1 MIMRIG
7 RTLWASVLLLH
18 GAVAA
23 EAAERPVVVAPLAQ
37 DTGYRAVARV
47 SIAIRRVLA
56 SRGHVVTSPAL
67 VLNPGSPAS
76 SELAQARSKLKEGIE
91 LYDGLDFKRS
101 RGVFSEAVELFRQAL
116 RQGYGRKDY
125 VRALHYLAASALYD
139 NDRKAAAQHFV
150 DAHAFRPSQGL
161 DSAVFPPD
169 VVKVNEEAIAAAT
182 ERGSLNIVCNPAAEV
197 LVNGRAAG
205 AAPMLLRNRLPGSYL
220 VTCRRAGYE
229 SDSQWIAVE
238 VGGTAEVRTELRPLA
253 QRAAYAE
260 AAAGAQREI
269 VAGAPGAAT
278 RGLAQMLGGGALV
291 LVAQQGPA
299 VTAVWFEGGAF
310 TKRYQAQVAVRGER
324 TFAEQFIS
332 AGAAVAA
339 GACAAAADCPAGQR
353 CAGGRCVGATGGGT
367 PFYKAWWFW
376 TVVGVVVAG
385 GATTA
390 VVLTV
395 GGKESWSAEL
405 RPGGVR

>member
-1 MIMRIG
+1 MGMRIA
-7 RTLWASVLLLH
+7 RTLWAAVLLLH
-18 GAVAA
+18 AGAA
-23 EAAERPVVVAPLAQ
+23 EAGERPVVVVPVGQEAS
-37 DTGYRAVARV
+37 YRAVARV
-47 SIAIRRVLA
+47 SIAVRRVLA
-56 SRGHVVTSPAL
+56 SRGHVVTSAAL
-67 VLNPGSPAS
+67 VLSPRSPAS
-76 SELAQARSKLKEGIE
+76 SELAQAKAKLKEGIE
-91 LYDGLDFKRS
+91 LYDGLDFKRA

-139 NDRKAAAQHFV
+139 NDRKAAASHFV

-169 VVKVNEEAIAAAT
+169 VAKVNQEAIAAAT
-182 ERGSLNIVCNPAAEV
+182 ERGSLNIVCNPPAEV
-197 LVNGRAAG
+197 LVNGKAAG

-220 VTCRRAGYE
+220 ITCRRAGYE

-238 VGGTAEVRTELRPLA
+238 AGGKAEVRTELRPLA
-253 QRAAYAE
+253 QKAAYAQ
-260 AAAGAQREI
+260 AVSGAQQEL
-269 VAGAPGAAT
+269 VAGAPGPAT
-278 RGLAQMLGGGALV
+278 QGLAQMLGAGALV

-299 VTAVWFEGGAF
+299 ITAVWFEGGAF
-310 TKRYQAQVAVRGER
+310 TKRYQAQVAARGER
-324 TFAEQFIS
+324 TFAEQFVT

-339 GACAAAADCPAGQR
+339 GVCTAASDCPAGQQ
-353 CAGGRCVGATGGGT
+353 CAGGRCVGAASGGT
-367 PFYKAWWFW
+367 PFYKTWWFW